1 MNAGGINLG
10 EFPLGVIIEGKT
22 TGKDVELD
30 GQSIA
35 GRATA

>member
-10 EFPLGVIIEGKT
+10 VFHLGVIIEGKA
-22 TGKDVELD
+22 TGKDVERD
-30 GQSIA
+30 GQRIA